1 MPAGAAPGQADNKQQ
16 VASTTERKAPMEPHL
31 ALFPAGRESSA
42 ARFPGRARRNHVA
55 IELDRECNPARPGA
69 RAKSYRMSA
78 MDGGHCHKILKI
90 SAPVLLAVL
99 ASVFFARVA
108 VPSAE
113 QLSSGYLSYYVAAQ
127 ALRSGEP
134 GKRLY
139 DDHWFAQ
146 RALRLS
152 NGRITDIYLANPPTV
167 AVAWLPFSYL
177 SVHGARKA
185 WVAISVAFLG
195 ISFWLIAVELA
206 WTAAPWLLTGMCAIF
221 LLGAPTRE
229 QFHTGQMYAL
239 ILLLH
244 VIGWRAYV
252 RQRYSTTGLAVGLAM
267 ALKISGWP
275 ICLLMVGQ
283 RRWSALGW
291 AAGTAAAVALLTLP
305 WVGVEAWRA
314 LLLQAIPRTLRWG
327 AATLTAYQDTTGFWQ
342 HLFRYDTALNPHPLI
357 DAPVIATLLT
367 LATTAGACYALL
379 KSRRAAGI
387 TFAAAV
393 ALTELLS
400 PAAEQYHYVVLL
412 LPLAVLCQAAWA
424 RRSVALGAIALVATY
439 LITGPI
445 DYKTVHPAWEI
456 LRNYPRLAGGWILFV
471 TLLMPQRAEP
481 APDTDAART
490 QTRTEPMSTAREPSV
505 S

>member
-1 MPAGAAPGQADNKQQ
+1 
-16 VASTTERKAPMEPHL
+16 L
-31 ALFPAGRESSA
+31 
-42 ARFPGRARRNHVA
+42 
-55 IELDRECNPARPGA
+55 
-69 RAKSYRMSA
+69 
-78 MDGGHCHKILKI
+78 KIL
-90 SAPVLLAVL
+90 APALLAIFAL
-99 ASVFFARVA
+99 VFLTRVA

-127 ALRSGEP
+127 TLRSGEP

-146 RALRLS
+146 HAMRLS
-152 NGRITDIYLANPPTV
+152 DGRITDIYLANPPTV

-177 SVHGARKA
+177 SVHDARKV
-185 WVAISVAFLG
+185 WIAISVAFLG
-195 ISFWLIAVELA
+195 ISFWLIAVQLT
-206 WTAAPWLLTGMCAIF
+206 WTGTPWLLTGMCAIF

-244 VIGWRAYV
+244 VIGWRAYI
-252 RQRYSTTGLAVGLAM
+252 RQRYSTTGLALGLAIV
-267 ALKISGWP
+267 LKISGWP
-275 ICLLMVGQ
+275 VGLLVIGR
-283 RRWSALGW
+283 RRWSALWW

-314 LLLQAIPRTLRWG
+314 LLLEAIPRTLRWG
-327 AATLTAYQDTTGFWQ
+327 TATLTAYQDTTGFWQ
-342 HLFRYDTALNPHPLI
+342 HLFRYDAALNPHPLA

-367 LATTAGACYALL
+367 LATAAGACYALL
-379 KSRRAAGI
+379 KSRRTGAV

-424 RRSVALGAIALVATY
+424 RRSMTLGAIALVATY

-445 DYKTVHPAWEI
+445 DYKSAHPTWDI
-456 LRNYPRLAGGWILFV
+456 LHNYPRLLGGWILFV
-471 TLLMPQRAEP
+471 ALLMPQRAEP
-481 APDTDAART
+481 APGADAAWT
-490 QTRTEPMSTAREPSV
+490 QAHTEPMPAAREPSV